1 MDKVNE
7 QLRVGEKVIVT
18 AKAHAGAL
26 IVPVIVLAIGIAGLA
41 LKDVVPAGWFRI
53 LSIIVSGLGLW
64 KTLNALSHLI
74 STRLT
79 ITDQR
84 IFGESGLIP
93 HKTMTLALNDLD
105 AVDSK
110 RDLFGGILGYGTVV
124 VNAAGKGNL
133 RVEYRQ
139 IVNAAD
145 VAKTMR
151 AQMAL
156 PRVMPTAERN
166 GR

>member
-1 MDKVNE
+1 MDKVSE

-18 AKAHAGAL
+18 AKSHAGAL
-26 IVPVIVLAIGIAGLA
+26 IVPVLVLVLGIVGIALDS
-41 LKDVVPAGWFRI
+41 LVPAAWFRI
-53 LSIIVSGLGLW
+53 LSILLTALGLW
-64 KTLNALSHLI
+64 KTINAVSHLI

-84 IFGESGLIP
+84 IFGESGLMP
-93 HKTMTLALNDLD
+93 HKTMILELDDMD

-110 RDLFGGILGYGTVV
+110 RDLFGSLLGYGTVV

-139 IVNAAD
+139 IVNAPEVAD
-145 VAKTMR
+145 KIR

-156 PRVMPTAERN
+156 PRVMPTADRA

>member
-18 AKAHAGAL
+18 AKAHAGAV
-26 IVPVIVLAIGIAGLA
+26 IVPALVLVIGIVGIA
-41 LKDVVPAGWFRI
+41 LEGVVPAAWFRL
-53 LSIIVSGLGLW
+53 LSILVTVLGLW
-64 KTLNALSHLI
+64 KTINAVSHLI
-74 STRLT
+74 STHLT

-84 IFGESGLIP
+84 IFGESGLMP
-93 HKTMTLALNDLD
+93 HKTMTLELNDVD

-110 RDLFGGILGYGTVV
+110 RDLFGRILGYGTIV

-139 IVNAAD
+139 IVNAPE
-145 VAKTMR
+145 VANKIR

-156 PRVMPTAERN
+156 PRVMPTAERT

>member
-1 MDKVNE
+1 MDKVSE

-18 AKAHAGAL
+18 AKSHAGAL
-26 IVPVIVLAIGIAGLA
+26 IVPVLVLVLGIVGIALDS
-41 LKDVVPAGWFRI
+41 LVPAAWFRI
-53 LSIIVSGLGLW
+53 LSILLTALGLW
-64 KTLNALSHLI
+64 KTINAVSHLV

-84 IFGESGLIP
+84 IFGESGLMP
-93 HKTMTLALNDLD
+93 HKTMILELDDMD

-110 RDLFGGILGYGTVV
+110 RDLFGSLLGYGTVV

-139 IVNAAD
+139 IVNAPEVAD
-145 VAKTMR
+145 KIR

-156 PRVMPTAERN
+156 PRVMPTAERA

>member
-1 MDKVNE
+1 MDKVSE

-18 AKAHAGAL
+18 AKSHAGAL
-26 IVPVIVLAIGIAGLA
+26 IVPVLVLVLGIVGIALDS
-41 LKDVVPAGWFRI
+41 LVPAAWFRI
-53 LSIIVSGLGLW
+53 LSILLTALGLW
-64 KTLNALSHLI
+64 KTINAVSHLI

-84 IFGESGLIP
+84 IFGESGLMP
-93 HKTMTLALNDLD
+93 HKTMILELDDMD

-110 RDLFGGILGYGTVV
+110 RDLFGSLLGYGTVV

-139 IVNAAD
+139 IVNAPEVAD
-145 VAKTMR
+145 KIR

-156 PRVMPTAERN
+156 PRVMPTAERA

>member
-1 MDKVNE
+1 MDKVSE

-18 AKAHAGAL
+18 AKSHAGAL
-26 IVPVIVLAIGIAGLA
+26 IVPVLVLVLGIVGIALDS
-41 LKDVVPAGWFRI
+41 LVPAAWFRI
-53 LSIIVSGLGLW
+53 LSILLMALGLW
-64 KTLNALSHLI
+64 KTINAVSHLI

-84 IFGESGLIP
+84 IFGESGLMP
-93 HKTMTLALNDLD
+93 HKTMILELDDMD

-110 RDLFGGILGYGTVV
+110 RDLFGSLLGYGTVV

-139 IVNAAD
+139 IVNAPEVAD
-145 VAKTMR
+145 KIR

-156 PRVMPTAERN
+156 PRVMPTAERA

>member
-1 MDKVNE
+1 MEKVSDK
-7 QLRVGEKVIVT
+7 LRVGENVIVA
-18 AKAHAGAL
+18 AKTHAGAL
-26 IVPVIVLAIGIAGLA
+26 IVPVVVLIIGIVGLA

-53 LSIIVSGLGLW
+53 LSILVTAVGLW
-64 KTLNALSHLI
+64 KTVNAASHLL

-84 IFGESGLIP
+84 IFGESGFMP
-93 HKTMTLALNDLD
+93 HKSMILALNDLD

-110 RDLFGGILGYGTVV
+110 QELFGGILGYGTVV
-124 VNAAGKGNL
+124 VNAVGKGNL

-139 IVNAAD
+139 IVDAAQ
-145 VAKTMR
+145 VAQTIR

-156 PRVMPTAERN
+156 PRVMPTAERTAH
-166 GR
+166 

>member
-1 MDKVNE
+1 MEKVSDK
-7 QLRVGEKVIVT
+7 LRVGEQVIVT
-18 AKAHAGAL
+18 AKSHAGAL
-26 IVPVIVLAIGIAGLA
+26 IVPVIVLVIGIVGLA
-41 LKDVVPAGWFRI
+41 LESQVPAGWFRI
-53 LSIIVSGLGLW
+53 LSIIVAAVGLW
-64 KTLNALSHLI
+64 KTLNAVSHLI

-84 IFGESGLIP
+84 IFGESGLMP

-110 RDLFGGILGYGTVV
+110 HDLFGGILGYGTVV
-124 VNAAGKGNL
+124 VNAVGKGNL

-139 IVNAAD
+139 IVNAAE
-145 VAKTMR
+145 VAKTIR

-156 PRVMPTAERN
+156 PRVMPTAERP
-166 GR
+166 GH